1 MASHEYL
8 GVHRLLQT
16 QSLEEARQTVARKF
30 CDHKLELNKGQTSV
44 AVRHNHVAGC
54 ATSLNYMTYGSDVT
68 IDPGALQSF
77 YLVQVPLTGQA
88 RIHHRRTEVF
98 AGSCTATVL
107 NPDRETQM
115 QWSADC
121 SKLLL
126 QIDKQHLERV
136 AQDLIGRELP
146 GPIRFDPAVDLQDT
160 GGQIIR
166 RQIVT
171 CARAVDDGTLYQR
184 YQKSRTHQ
192 IENELALALLTHQH
206 NNISHMIAEANDEL
220 LPRAMRRALEFI
232 HANLVEPIDLTQIA
246 QAAEVNA
253 RTLQMG
259 FRAKFGI
266 SPMRYVKNARLDLA
280 HYLLAAKDD
289 PIRVTEAAFSSGF
302 SHLGRFSR
310 DYKQRFGQT
319 PSQMHHERFA
329 GLPTQANSIATK
341 DTLILP

>member
-1 MASHEYL
+1 MLASFEYL
-8 GVHRLLQT
+8 GAHRLFQT
-16 QSLEEARQTVARKF
+16 QSLEEARQTVAGKF
-30 CDHKLELNKGQTSV
+30 CDHRLELNKGRTNV
-44 AVRHNHVAGC
+44 AVRHNHVASR

-98 AGSCTATVL
+98 ADAGMATVL

-126 QIDKQHLERV
+126 QIDRPHLERV

-146 GPIRFDPAVDLQDT
+146 GPIRFDPGMDLQKT
-160 GGQIIR
+160 GGRIIR
-166 RQIVT
+166 RLIVA
-171 CARAVDDGTLYQR
+171 CACAVDEGTLYQTHEKR
-184 YQKSRTHQ
+184 RTHQ
-192 IENELALALLTHQH
+192 VENELALALLTHHH
-206 NNISHMIAEANDEL
+206 NNISHMIADANDEL
-220 LPRAMRRALEFI
+220 LPRAMRRALEFV

-246 QAAEVNA
+246 RAADVNA

-259 FRAKFGI
+259 FRAKFGM
-266 SPMRYVKNARLDLA
+266 SPMRYLKNARLDLA

-289 PIRVTEAAFSSGF
+289 PTSVTEAAFSSGF
-302 SHLGRFSR
+302 SHLGRFSQ
-310 DYKQRFGQT
+310 DYKRRFGKA
-319 PSQMHHERFA
+319 PSQMHR
-329 GLPTQANSIATK
+329 
-341 DTLILP
+341 